1 MSQKLSVNN
10 LDWIED
16 TCHFNKDFIKS
27 YNEESDKRCLV
38 SEPNYHTFHIFSYFI
53 LKIIIFFTE
62 SLPAIEIKKDRDT
75 YE

>member
-10 LDWIED
+10 IEWIED
-16 TCHFNKDFIKS
+16 TCHFNKDLIKS

-38 SEPNYHTFHIFSYFI
+38 SEPNYHTFHIFFI
-53 LKIIIFFTE
+53 FHIKNYHIFYRKFT
-62 SLPAIEIKKDRDT
+62 SNRNKKNRDT